1 MNLLIIHRKERP
13 SQLHTGI
20 QHGEGLRCE
29 HLGSGLREHGF
40 TVQYLCKAMWQH
52 NWAQVIASTLKENHF
67 DAILLLQVDDIHSI
81 PSVHCPIVLDLYAP
95 RLLELAFEPDQG
107 QTSSLLAGLEK
118 ADLFLCTHPRQR
130 WHWWGVLALAGVDL
144 REDPIVL
151 VPLAIETTPTK
162 TKEYSNIFVSGGII
176 WPWESPLQNLQLAL
190 EHLAEEEFGQIYWF
204 LTPEQT
210 EDSIP
215 FSHPLLT
222 CISWKHRSKYR
233 KILQDADFAL
243 DLSPESPERNLAFGF
258 RHMEYFGCHL
268 PILSTNSNALSESF
282 PNGCLVE
289 QDIKTLLILSQD
301 RVWQEKALQEITV
314 AQEKLSPKTSAEAL
328 ANWLLSP
335 KKRTVQRSSLLAQA
349 QELQEERKFEEKN
362 KSLSH
367 HVQSL
372 SQECV
377 QKNELIATLNK
388 QTQDYSS
395 TVHRLSLALEEIASF
410 KQDTARV
417 LGDSL
422 HQQQHQISTLQEE
435 LTTLKADNAKKTA
448 ELQAMEQLR
457 IRLENDLGN
466 LRLENESKKRW
477 LR

>member
-1 MNLLIIHRKERP
+1 MNLLIIHHNERP
-13 SQLHTGI
+13 SQLHTGM
-20 QHGEGLRCE
+20 QRGEGLRCE

-52 NWAQVIASTLKENHF
+52 NWAQIIASTLKGMHV
-67 DAILLLQVDDIHSI
+67 DAILLLQIDDIHLL
-81 PSVHCPIVLDLYAP
+81 PSVDCPVVLDLYAP
-95 RLLELAFEPDQG
+95 RLLELAFEPDNG
-107 QTSSLLAGLEK
+107 QTMSLLAGLEK

-130 WHWWGVLALAGVDL
+130 WHWWGVLALAGMDL
-144 REDPIVL
+144 REDPTVL

-162 TKEYSNIFVSGGII
+162 IKEYSNVFVSGGII
-176 WPWESPLQNLQLAL
+176 WPWESPLQNLQTAL
-190 EHLAEEEFGQIYWF
+190 EHLEEEELGQIYWF

-210 EDSIP
+210 EDDLP
-215 FSHPLLT
+215 FTHPLLT
-222 CISWKHRSKYR
+222 CVSWKHRAEYR
-233 KILQDADFAL
+233 QILRDAHFAL
-243 DLSPESPERNLAFGF
+243 DLSPETPERKLAFGF

-289 QDIKTLLILSQD
+289 QDIKTLLMLSQD
-301 RVWQEKALQEITV
+301 RVWQEKALQEIQV
-314 AQEKLSPKTSAEAL
+314 AQEKLSPKATTDSL
-328 ANWLLSP
+328 VNWLLSP
-335 KKRTVQRSSLLAQA
+335 KKRSTQRSSLFAQA
-349 QELQEERKFEEKN
+349 QELQEQRKIEETN
-362 KSLSH
+362 NILRH
-367 HVQSL
+367 QIQSL
-372 SQECV
+372 SQECA
-377 QKNELIATLNK
+377 QKNELISTLNK

-395 TVHRLSLALEEIASF
+395 TVHRLSTALEEIASF

-466 LRLENESKKRW
+466 LRLDRESKKRW
-477 LR
+477 RR